1 MYVALTIESM
11 PHRLM
16 NFVLEFTQERVEV
29 WSKHIIPNSYFV
41 NVLHVRS
48 PLDGLDNQLAD
59 RLWVIT
65 PLVALGWKEF
75 FMTPQRVS
83 DKCAEFT
90 DILPRARVLLSSL
103 LFLRIS

>member
-1 MYVALTIESM
+1 M
-11 PHRLM
+11 PHWLM

-29 WSKHIIPNSYFV
+29 WRKHIIPNGYFV
-41 NVLHVRS
+41 NVLHVWS

-65 PLVALGWKEF
+65 PFGALGWKEF
-75 FMTPQRVS
+75 FMATQRVS

-90 DILPRARVLLSSL
+90 DVLPHARVLLSSL
-103 LFLRIS
+103 LFLCIS